1 MGLFGFG
8 KKEEKAVQATA
19 PQEQV
24 ESRYKVLGVGC
35 PKCEALTRNVEVA
48 FKELGL
54 EEPVQHV
61 SDFKK
66 IASYGVMS
74 TPAFV
79 IDEEVK
85 SIGKVLSVQEIK
97 DMVK

>member
-8 KKEEKAVQATA
+8 KKEEIPTVQEAV
-19 PQEQV
+19 V

-35 PKCEALTRNVEVA
+35 PKCEALSRNVKEA
-48 FKELGL
+48 FKEIGL
-54 EEPVQHV
+54 DEPVQHV

-79 IDEEVK
+79 IDDEVK
-85 SIGKVLSVQEIK
+85 SIGKVLSVEEIK
-97 DMVK
+97 ALVK

>member
-1 MGLFGFG
+1 MGMFGFG
-8 KKEEKAVQATA
+8 KKEEKTVTPEEA
-19 PQEQV
+19 V

-35 PKCEALTRNVEVA
+35 PKCEALSRNVKEA

-54 EEPVQHV
+54 DETVQHV
-61 SDFKK
+61 SDFKR

-79 IDEEVK
+79 IDDQVK

-97 DMVK
+97 DLVK